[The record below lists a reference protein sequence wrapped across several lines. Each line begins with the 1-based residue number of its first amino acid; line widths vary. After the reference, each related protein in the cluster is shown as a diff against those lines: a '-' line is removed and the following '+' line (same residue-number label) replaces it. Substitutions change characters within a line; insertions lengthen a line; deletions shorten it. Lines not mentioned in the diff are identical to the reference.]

1 MVSNSTGKKILDHMN
16 KSMNDIT
23 ITITAQD
30 STQFRELSA
39 TTLAFI
45 IISSFVIVFIVSSM
59 WALFYKIQKHRRIE
73 DRELLAVGFYLNE
86 TFFR

>member
-1 MVSNSTGKKILDHMN
+1 MN

-39 TTLAFI
+39 TSLAFI
-45 IISSFVIVFIVSSM
+45 IIGSFVIVFIVSSM

-73 DRELLAVGFYLNE
+73 DRELLAVGFYFNE